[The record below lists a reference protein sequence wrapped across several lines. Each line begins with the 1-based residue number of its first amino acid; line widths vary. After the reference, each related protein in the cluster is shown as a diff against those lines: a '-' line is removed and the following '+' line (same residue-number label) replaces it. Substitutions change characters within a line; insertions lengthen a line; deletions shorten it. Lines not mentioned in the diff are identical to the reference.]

1 MMAWQPPPPLVSVII
16 PVYNGERF
24 LAAALRSVLAQ
35 EYSPLEIIV
44 VDDGSTDAT
53 RAIARRFGDD
63 VRYVYQARRGPAA
76 ARNTGLR
83 LAQGEVVAF
92 LDVDDAW
99 PAGKL
104 RRQVGYLA
112 AHPEVDIVQ
121 GLIVQ
126 QQWNTS
132 APGPDLVFEDVSEP
146 YQFVNLGGAVYR
158 RSVFETVG
166 LFDET
171 LAENEDTD
179 WTMRAWEHGVPKVV
193 QDQVALFYRRHDQ
206 NLTNTTLAP
215 QLKMTRLFKRH
226 LDRLRA
232 SGMNPAE
239 RERPLI
245 SAYLGIP
252 PLKNQRASVR
262 DENFTLISND
272 CWGSGPYQHLG
283 LMFRTPFI
291 ATRMMAPCYLELLRS
306 LTHYVAAPAEFIT
319 TSRYDFLNAGRQA
332 DLGYYPIALLDGAI
346 ELHFMHE
353 PDETTAWAKW
363 ERRRAKMNFD
373 NLYIKFSQDPEC
385 CTDAMLEEFDR
396 LDYPYKVCFTYRDYP
411 EFRSTILVPDYFVPG
426 APMYFVSRTY
436 FDAIAWLDKAHG
448 PDTQAYRRAVATPTA
463 KLPV

>member
-1 MMAWQPPPPLVSVII
+1 MIALGQDTPLVSVIM

-24 LAAALRSVLAQ
+24 LAAALRNVLAQ
-35 EYSPLEIIV
+35 DYRPLQIVV
-44 VDDGSTDAT
+44 VDDGSTDDT
-53 RAIARRFGDD
+53 RAIAAQFGDD
-63 VRYVYQARRGPAA
+63 VRYVHQTRRGPAA

-112 AHPEVDIVQ
+112 AHPEVAIVQ

-126 QQWNTS
+126 QQWDST
-132 APGPDLVFEDVSEP
+132 APGPDLVFEEVSEP
-146 YQFVNLGGAVYR
+146 YQFVNLGSAVYR

-166 LFDET
+166 LFDEA

-179 WTMRAWEHGVPKVV
+179 WFMRAWEQGVPKLV

-206 NLTNTTLAP
+206 NMTHTTVHP
-215 QLKMTRLFKRH
+215 HLKMTRLFKRH
-226 LDRLRA
+226 LDRVRA
-232 SGMNPAE
+232 SGTADAPPD
-239 RERPLI
+239 RPPI
-245 SAYLGIP
+245 SAYLGVP
-252 PLKNQRASVR
+252 PIKNQRASVR
-262 DENFTLISND
+262 DEKFTLLSND

-283 LMFRTPFI
+283 LMYRTPFI
-291 ATRMMAPCYLELLRS
+291 GTRMFAPCYLELLKNVRR
-306 LTHYVAAPAEFIT
+306 YVAAPAEFIA
-319 TSRYDFLNAGRQA
+319 TSRYDFMNERRQTFFG
-332 DLGYYPIALLDGAI
+332 DYPIALLDGAI
-346 ELHFMHE
+346 ELHFVHE
-353 PDETTAWAKW
+353 PDATTAWEKW

-411 EFRSTILVPDYFVPG
+411 EFRSTILMPDYFVAG
-426 APMYFVSRTY
+426 APMYFLSRTY
-436 FDAIAWLDKAHG
+436 FDAVAWLDKAHG
-448 PDTQAYRRAVATPTA
+448 PDTQAYRRAVATPNPQLA
-463 KLPV
+463 L

>member
-1 MMAWQPPPPLVSVII
+1 MIALPRTSPLVSVIM

-24 LAAALRSVLAQ
+24 LAEALRSVLAQ
-35 EYSPLEIIV
+35 DYQPLEIVV
-44 VDDGSTDAT
+44 VDDGSTDGT
-53 RAIARRFGDD
+53 RAIAAQFGAM
-63 VRYVYQARRGPAA
+63 VRYVYQTRGGPAA
-76 ARNTGLR
+76 ARNTGLQ

-104 RRQVGYLA
+104 RRQVGYLV

-126 QQWNTS
+126 QQWDPG

-146 YQFVNLGGAVYR
+146 YQFVNLGSAVYR
-158 RSVFETVG
+158 RVLFETVG
-166 LFDET
+166 LFDEA

-179 WTMRAWEHGVPKVV
+179 WTMRAWEQGVPKIV

-226 LDRLRA
+226 LDRLRR
-232 SGMNPAE
+232 SGTGDSPSD
-239 RERPLI
+239 RPPI
-245 SAYLGIP
+245 SVYLGIP
-252 PLKNQRASVR
+252 PIKSQRARVR
-262 DENFTLISND
+262 DERFTLISND

-283 LMFRTPFI
+283 VMYRTPFI
-291 ATRMMAPCYLELLRS
+291 GTRVLAPCYLELLRN
-306 LTHYVAAPAEFIT
+306 LPRYAAAPAEFIA
-319 TSRYDFLNAGRQA
+319 TSRYDFMNDRRHSVFG
-332 DLGYYPIALLDGAI
+332 DYPIAVLDGAI
-346 ELHFMHE
+346 ELHFVHE

-385 CTDAMLEEFDR
+385 CTDALLEEFDR
-396 LDYPYKVCFTYRDYP
+396 SPYPYKVCFTYRDYP
-411 EFRSTILVPDYFVPG
+411 QFRSTVLMPDYFVPG
-426 APMYFVSRTY
+426 APMYFLSRTY

-448 PDTQAYRRAVATPTA
+448 PDTQAYRRAIAPTA
-463 KLPV
+463 SLPV